1 MEQQTYIH
9 IKYGKL
15 YNSIYQFDVDLI
27 QNILFSSAYGPF
39 VVSHKGHKTFF
50 IHTIYIHWKFVY
62 LGMHTYVYVYHFTN
76 LKK

>member
-9 IKYGKL
+9 IKCRKL

-50 IHTIYIHWKFVY
+50 IHNLYTLKVCVFRYIYIHMFMY
-62 LGMHTYVYVYHFTN
+62 IILQI
-76 LKK
+76 